1 MSTRSAADRARPDGR
16 TRLLDTAEEL
26 LDRHGIDGVSVRAVT
41 KASGHR
47 NSSAVNYHF
56 GSREQLVTA
65 VLARRQAAVEE
76 RRMHMLDALESSRD
90 QQPREAIAAAVVP
103 LVELLASVEGRRYL
117 RLLHQA
123 ANHPGYYRRSIAE
136 YSPSIIRGWR
146 VVAPLVEHLPEELRH
161 HRFRLGI
168 GMAVAALA
176 EQSRLIDASDPPRPP
191 LAADVFAA
199 DLIDAVVGALRA

>member
-1 MSTRSAADRARPDGR
+1 MSSRVVAGRARVDGR

-65 VLARRQAAVEE
+65 VLARRQVAVEQ
-76 RRMHMLDALESSRD
+76 RRMQMLDTLESSPD
-90 QQPREAIAAAVVP
+90 PQPRGAIAAAVVP

-123 ANHPGYYRRSIAE
+123 ANHPDYYRRSIAE
-136 YSPSIIRGWR
+136 YSPSIIRGWWI
-146 VVAPLVEHLPEELRH
+146 VLPLVEHLPDELRD

-176 EQSRLIDASDPPRPP
+176 EQSRLIDAPEPPRPP
-191 LAADVFAA
+191 LASDVFAA